1 MRRRKPRAR
10 QSAAGRGARALPG
23 TASKIAELLEETKED
38 PLAFYQLAAADWP
51 KLRSTN
57 PSERVNRQIGRRTD
71 AVGIFPN
78 NRLADPALPPAPLS
92 NRTIVFQCL

>member
-23 TASKIAELLEETKED
+23 AASKIAELLEETKED
-38 PLAFYQLAAADWP
+38 PLAFYQFAAADWP

-78 NRLADPALPPAPLS
+78 NRLADPALPRAPLS